1 MYQIIDYSVDIY
13 QMFSTKKKLNKT
25 IKKFYK
31 TDKIIYNTIYS
42 NASHPKQTKK
52 ALKIKK

>member
-25 IKKFYK
+25 IKKFCK
-31 TDKIIYNTIYS
+31 TDQIIYNTIYS
-42 NASHPKQTKK
+42 NDSHPTTN
-52 ALKIKK
+52 